1 MAKKKK
7 KKPEKDMLYDQSI
20 YPQRGKKKMAL
31 FNKHVV
37 RRREKTN
44 IKVTEEPERRDIQ
57 TREASN
63 IQYS

>member
-1 MAKKKK
+1 
-7 KKPEKDMLYDQSI
+7 MLYDQSI